1 MLGERALD
9 ILGIDRLTRRDRQA
23 DHVGAVGLTDLRPAL
38 TERAHDAEQGLL
50 AGAEQIRDRGFEAT
64 GATAGVEK
72 DVVVG
77 AQRPAQPADNVVEHR
92 GELRAAVVDHG
103 TARGADHASGERGR
117 TGNAEL
123 WFTHGPKSTEGRDG
137 SRPGREGAW
146 GYVRVRLGVL
156 VARRAYTYLCY
167 TYHYV

>member
-9 ILGIDRLTRRDRQA
+9 ILGIDRLTGRDAQP
-23 DHVGAVGLTDLRPAL
+23 DHAGAVGLTDVRPAL
-38 TERAHDAEQGLL
+38 TERTHDAEQRLF

-64 GATAGVEK
+64 GPTAGVEK

-77 AQRPAQPADNVVEHR
+77 AQRPAQPTHDVIEHR

-123 WFTHGPKSTEGRDG
+123 WFTHGPKSTE
-137 SRPGREGAW
+137 A
-146 GYVRVRLGVL
+146 RVRDRPAHVASVVVL
-156 VARRAYTYLCY
+156 APPHMWCWCSLAQA
-167 TYHYV
+167 